1 MYKHVCV
8 ILIVLFVVGLQP
20 CRAAETTVGAADQS
34 QDFSSKAHYER
45 ILAQFDFNSWKGK
58 VQEKYTRTLSGFDLS
73 GFKFPAVKIPATT
86 SQMKDSGYTRL
97 SVVARDERLVLA
109 RVTVLEW
116 QDVLSAQTFL
126 MESFADMSV
135 RPANVAQIEIGDRG
149 YGWGRERMCN
159 VAFTRNNICVRVHT
173 DPAHYSVLDLARQVD
188 ALILKMS
195 RAPEKK

>member
-8 ILIVLFVVGLQP
+8 ILIAQFVVGLQP

-73 GFKFPAVKIPATT
+73 GFKFPAVKIPTTT
-86 SQMKDSGYTRL
+86 SKLTRSGYERL
-97 SVVARDERLVLA
+97 SVIAEDERLILA
-109 RVTVLEW
+109 QIAVQVRR
-116 QDVLSAQTFL
+116 DVLSAQTFL

-149 YGWGRERMCN
+149 YGWGRERTCS
-159 VAFTRNNICVRVHT
+159 VAFTRNNVCVRVYAA
-173 DPAHYSVLDLARQVD
+173 PAHYSVLDLARQVD